1 MGEVGRGG
9 LVVKVKRAHC
19 VLDLLS
25 LLFEVGSKEVFPD
38 FCCTH
43 WDVLVAPQ
51 FVFCIGIFSR
61 DTETR
66 EHLLFK
72 RALFCTFEKH

>member
-38 FCCTH
+38 FYCTH
-43 WDVLVAPQ
+43 WDALNLCFALEFSVQIL
-51 FVFCIGIFSR
+51 GNTYFSR
-61 DTETR
+61 GFYFAQLKNIT
-66 EHLLFK
+66 
-72 RALFCTFEKH
+72 